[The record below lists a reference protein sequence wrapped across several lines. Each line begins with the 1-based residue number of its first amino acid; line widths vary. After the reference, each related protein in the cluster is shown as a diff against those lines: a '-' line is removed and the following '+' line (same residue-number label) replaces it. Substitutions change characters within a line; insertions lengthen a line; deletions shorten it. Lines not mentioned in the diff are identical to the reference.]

1 MAQVLFVDDDLL
13 TLQLMTRVATILGH
27 EVLAIPS
34 PKQALGLLE
43 IKNPQVI
50 VVDMQMAEMNGIEFI
65 KNAQSIPTGKTIPI
79 IVLSAERDGREER
92 EAREAGAVAYYTKPI
107 GFDELQMIIETY
119 TTDN

>member
-27 EVLAIPS
+27 EVVAIAS
-34 PKQALGLLE
+34 PIEALIVLE
-43 IKNPQVI
+43 MQPPQMI
-50 VVDMQMAEMNGIEFI
+50 IVDMQMAEMNGIQFI
-65 KNAQSIPTGKTIPI
+65 QNAHTSAIGKTIPI

-107 GFDELQMIIETY
+107 GFDELQSIIETY
-119 TTDN
+119 ATV

>member
-34 PKQALGLLE
+34 PIKALDLLDTQC
-43 IKNPQVI
+43 PQVI

-65 KNAQSIPTGKTIPI
+65 RNSQSTTMGKSIPI

-92 EAREAGAVAYYTKPI
+92 EAREAGAVAFYTKPI

-119 TTDN
+119 TRAS